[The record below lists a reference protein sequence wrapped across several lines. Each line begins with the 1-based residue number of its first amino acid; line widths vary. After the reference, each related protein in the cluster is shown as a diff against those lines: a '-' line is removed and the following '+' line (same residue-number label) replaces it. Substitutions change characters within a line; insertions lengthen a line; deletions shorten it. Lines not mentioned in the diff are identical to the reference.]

1 MLISSLVLT
10 YYVIGMEDSKIGKV
24 VSTETG
30 PSFGSI
36 PIRVDQGIRVRPGQM
51 LYAPLGSRSSPMDRV
66 CIIRVSTAFEHNPYE
81 EPQTSQIKDMF
92 GIQAL
97 PDGSDL
103 IRKFVVAETEPLEIA
118 TLTDNGYVFEPPN
131 LIVPSGTVVY
141 GNIPE
146 DLANGVLGF
155 PDPSDKNALIL
166 GNVVGSSRTPVTLN
180 ANVVLPRHILIV
192 GSTGTGKSWLLG
204 KIAEQLHEKGI
215 RMINIDIH
223 GEMNKAT
230 EEMGGKIYVPGRDLR
245 VPLSSLAEPEI
256 LGMIPVQHEL
266 HIDILTKAVI
276 NLKNRNNRFGINDLK
291 SEAIRVGESY
301 GAKQNTL
308 DIISARIDQ
317 LAQIPFIG
325 EGIDWKTAL
334 FEGGTI
340 INIDCRLMPQSQ
352 LQLVVAAITRDV
364 YNSRRENAIPPLV
377 MAIDEAHLFLPATD
391 KADTASVLSQLI
403 KMGRHIAL
411 GLILVSQTPGDLDK
425 SITKIT
431 NTRFIFAIEPSELS
445 SIYGAL
451 SDAPPE
457 IVKGIPKMKSGTCLL
472 VGNRETVRHATV
484 FDVGRRRTHHGGET
498 PNML

>member
-256 LGMIPVQHEL
+256 LGMIPVQHEP
-266 HIDILTKAVI
+266 ITRQVPDFI
-276 NLKNRNNRFGINDLK
+276 FGIPLTISGGA
-291 SEAIRVGESY
+291 SER
-301 GAKQNTL
+301 
-308 DIISARIDQ
+308 
-317 LAQIPFIG
+317 
-325 EGIDWKTAL
+325 
-334 FEGGTI
+334 
-340 INIDCRLMPQSQ
+340 
-352 LQLVVAAITRDV
+352 
-364 YNSRRENAIPPLV
+364 
-377 MAIDEAHLFLPATD
+377 
-391 KADTASVLSQLI
+391 
-403 KMGRHIAL
+403 
-411 GLILVSQTPGDLDK
+411 
-425 SITKIT
+425 
-431 NTRFIFAIEPSELS
+431 
-445 SIYGAL
+445 
-451 SDAPPE
+451 AP
-457 IVKGIPKMKSGTCLL
+457 
-472 VGNRETVRHATV
+472 
-484 FDVGRRRTHHGGET
+484 
-498 PNML
+498 